1 MANPNV
7 NQSITDGALGIVGP
21 SSKRVV
27 ALIGT
32 CSAGVPNSV
41 NSFGNA
47 KALQAA
53 CGLGAGV
60 EAAAITLKAGPVIV
74 VPALPS
80 VASSIGSTSLVGS
93 GSGTVTLGKAL
104 DRTINVKIGTGGTL
118 GTATF
123 QIQIGSSAYGP
134 LATTGASGPY
144 QYRVPGA
151 PLVVLAFAAGTYVA
165 GDVYSIGLDG
175 TITRTGSGTAT
186 LLNGTTFEALDSF
199 DVRVLITTAGAAGA
213 GVFQYSLDGGIDWS
227 PNILIPSGGVYVVPG
242 SGVKLT
248 FAGTFTAAD
257 VYSATVTGPSCSN
270 SDVVAALNALKADPR
285 TWFLVHVVVRPTSA
299 SNAASLAAAVDAI
312 MSAMEGIY
320 RYGRALTHCPQDVD
334 IGGTNTDSAAFAAFA
349 SYGNTRMSVGLG
361 DIQIVSLLT
370 GNTMRR
376 NVAWAYAARLASI
389 APGEDA
395 GWVGRGPLPGV
406 AGIYRDE
413 AATPGGNDQR
423 FVTATTL
430 IGVQGYFIT
439 EPKTMAPAGSDY
451 GLMQYCRIIDIT
463 LTTARSI
470 LLTELNASV
479 RVDLKTGFIDPRDA
493 QRIES
498 KVLAAIKSAV
508 VATGDA
514 SGAYFTLNRE
524 LNLLSTSEEATTTRV
539 VPLAYLKQIDNDVGL
554 LNPALAAA

>member
-1 MANPNV
+1 MANPQV

-21 SSKRVV
+21 SSKRTQ
-27 ALIGT
+27 AIIGV
-32 CSAGVPNSV
+32 CSAGAPNSI
-41 NSFGNA
+41 NGIGNV
-47 KALQAA
+47 KALQSA
-53 CGLGAGV
+53 CGLGSLV
-60 EAAAITLKAGPVIV
+60 EAAAIALKAGPVIV
-74 VPALPS
+74 VPATPS

-93 GSGTVTLGKAL
+93 GSGTVTLAKAL
-104 DRTINVKIGTGGTL
+104 DRTLNVKIGTGGTL

-123 QIQIGSSAYGP
+123 QIQIGTAAYGP
-134 LATTGASGPY
+134 VQTTGASGPY

-151 PLVVLAFAAGTYVA
+151 PLVVLAFASGTYVA
-165 GDVYSIGLDG
+165 GDVYSFALDG

-186 LLNGTTFEALDSF
+186 LLNGSTFEALDSF
-199 DVRVLITTAGAAGA
+199 DVRVGIGTSGAAGA

-227 PNILIPSGGVYVVPG
+227 PGILVPSGGTYVIPS

-248 FAGTFTAAD
+248 FSGTFTAGD
-257 VYSATVTGPSCSN
+257 VYSASVTGPSCSN
-270 SDVVAALNALKADPR
+270 SDVVAALNALKANPL

-299 SNAASLAAAVDAI
+299 ANSASLAAAVDAI
-312 MSAMEGIY
+312 MSAMEGVY
-320 RYGRALTHCPQDVD
+320 RYARALVHCPQDSD
-334 IGGTNTDSAAFAAFA
+334 IGGTNTDTAAFTAFA
-349 SYGNTRMSVGLG
+349 SYGNTRVSVGLG

-376 NVAWAYAARLASI
+376 NVAWAYAVRLAAI

-395 GWVGRGPLPGV
+395 AWIGRGPLPGV

-413 AATPGGNDQR
+413 AATPGANDQR
-423 FVTATTL
+423 FVTATTQ

-451 GLMQYCRIIDIT
+451 GLMQYCRIIDIV
-463 LTTARSI
+463 LTTARAV
-470 LLTELNASV
+470 LLTELNGSV

-498 KVLAAIKSAV
+498 KVLSAIKAAV

-514 SGAYFTLNRE
+514 SGAYFSMDRQLNI
-524 LNLLSTSEEATTTRV
+524 LSTSEEKTTTRV